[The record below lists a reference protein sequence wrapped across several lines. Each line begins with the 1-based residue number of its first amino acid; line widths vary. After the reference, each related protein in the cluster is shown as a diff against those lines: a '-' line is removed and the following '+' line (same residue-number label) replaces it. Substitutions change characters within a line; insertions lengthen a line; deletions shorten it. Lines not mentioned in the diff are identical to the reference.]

1 MICSS
6 FDRRNF
12 VQNSLNDFR
21 SALFAGDFYLAENI
35 GLVQIQQNGEKPDW
49 LNELGILYLM
59 KGDLPEALRFFDR
72 AVVSDANFIE
82 AQFNAAIILSDLGF
96 YEEASSRF
104 AEACKREGVLLAQ
117 KHYDMSLFYQS
128 VRRLPEAEEELK
140 KAIAMYRSIDY
151 LLELARVYCEMQKH
165 ENALEQILFA
175 LAMEPTN
182 TAALNLQ
189 TQCLQSKENFIS
201 NPPSSN
207 ELENKILV

>member
-1 MICSS
+1 MICPS

-72 AVVSDANFIE
+72 AVLSDVNFIE

-117 KHYDMSLFYQS
+117 KHYDMFLFYQS

-140 KAIAMYRSIDY
+140 KAIALYRSIDY
-151 LLELARVYCEMQKH
+151 LLDLARIYSEMQKY
-165 ENALEQILFA
+165 EDALEQIGFA
-175 LAMEPTN
+175 LSMEPDSVT
-182 TAALNLQ
+182 ALNLRSQ
-189 TQCLQSKENFIS
+189 YLQSKENFKS
-201 NPPSSN
+201 NLQSGN
-207 ELENKILV
+207 ELENKLPV